1 MVSRPV
7 NTLADPMRVL
17 LVEDNSSLAVWTA
30 KALRHSGLVV
40 DCTND
45 GADADH
51 ILAIQEY
58 DVVLLDLSLPRMDG
72 LTVLRNLR
80 ARGSRVPVLVLTV
93 KSHIEDRVTGLDAGA
108 DDYLAKPYAF
118 SELEARIRALAR
130 RSHGTASN
138 EVVVGAL
145 SYEASGRVFR
155 VHATALEFTPRER
168 AVMELLVARTG
179 TPVSKQ
185 VLSDRIVGLDSSVSI
200 EAIEVY
206 IHRLRKKLEGSG
218 VRIRTLRGLGYLLEE
233 ESA

>member
-1 MVSRPV
+1 
-7 NTLADPMRVL
+7 MRVL
-17 LVEDNSSLAVWTA
+17 LVEDNASLATWTA

-40 DCTND
+40 DCIAD

-51 ILAIQEY
+51 ILATQEY

-80 ARGSRVPVLVLTV
+80 ARGSRMPVLVLTV

-108 DDYLAKPYAF
+108 DDYLAKPYALT
-118 SELEARIRALAR
+118 ELEARIRALAR
-130 RSHGTASN
+130 RSQGLARN
-138 EVVVGAL
+138 ETVVGSL
-145 SYEASGRVFR
+145 TYESSGRVFR
-155 VHATALEFTPRER
+155 VQGAPLEFTPREH
-168 AVMELLVARTG
+168 AVMELLIARTG

-218 VRIRTLRGLGYLLEE
+218 VGIRTLRGLGYMLE
-233 ESA
+233 AVHA